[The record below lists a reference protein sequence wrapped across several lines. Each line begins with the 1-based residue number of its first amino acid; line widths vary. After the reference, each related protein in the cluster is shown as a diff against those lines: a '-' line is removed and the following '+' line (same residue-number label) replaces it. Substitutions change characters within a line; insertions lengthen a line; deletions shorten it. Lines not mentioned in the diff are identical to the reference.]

1 LDNNCT
7 SGLINTIFYRNDT
20 FLVRYLML
28 PLGVNPSRLSTWK
41 PVWSTIRVK
50 LSTWKRKFLSI
61 AGRICLIKSVLSSL
75 SLYYMSIF
83 SMSKGFTKTIFSIN
97 RSFIWKGTSNSYSIC
112 KVVWHKVIKSKL

>member
-20 FLVRYLML
+20 FLVRYLRL